1 MLSYC
6 YIWLCRHKSCPV
18 ANLAVWICVAL
29 LPVSCA
35 DTSVALLTHSCAD
48 TSCPIVTFG
57 CEDTC
62 CPIATHRFTDT
73 SVDLM
78 PYSAV
83 ETQVLSYCHTCMCR
97 HKCSLIATQ
106 LCRHV
111 LPCCHAWL
119 YRHKCCPIAT
129 HPCWHKCYP
138 IVTFGCANTSIVL
151 IFFKNLVIFVLQLP
165 WDMCLGVC
173 VSVHLNLYCL
183 NIYIHMC
190 KWICQR
196 LGSSQVRC
204 TKCPLSLLLPRCLC
218 R

>member
-1 MLSYC
+1 MCCPIANQLC
-6 YIWLCRHKSCPV
+6 WHRCCLIDTQLCRHKLFCCHFW
-18 ANLAVWICVAL
+18 LWR
-29 LPVSCA
+29 
-35 DTSVALLTHSCAD
+35 HM
-48 TSCPIVTFG
+48 
-57 CEDTC
+57 C
-62 CPIATHRFTDT
+62 CPIATHRCTDT

-111 LPCCHAWL
+111 LPCCHTWL
-119 YRHKCCPIAT
+119 YRHKCCPSAT
-129 HPCWHKCYP
+129 HPRWHKCYP
-138 IVTFGCANTSIVL
+138 IATFGCANTSIVL
-151 IFFKNLVIFVLQLP
+151 IFFKNLVNNFLQFNCPEICVL
-165 WDMCLGVC
+165 VC
-173 VSVHLNLYCL
+173 VCL
-183 NIYIHMC
+183 CIWIFIVWIYIYVC

-204 TKCPLSLLLPRCLC
+204 TKCILSLLLPHCLC